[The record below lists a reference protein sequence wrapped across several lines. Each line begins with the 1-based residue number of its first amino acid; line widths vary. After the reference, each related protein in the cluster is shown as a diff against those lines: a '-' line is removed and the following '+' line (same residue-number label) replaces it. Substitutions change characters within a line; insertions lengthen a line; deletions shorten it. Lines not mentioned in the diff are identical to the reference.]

1 MLGAPP
7 EGLRER
13 KKRATRDAIAAT
25 ARRLFA
31 ERGFDDVTVAEVAA
45 AADVSEKT
53 VFNHFATKEDLV
65 FAGGEA
71 RLAELQ
77 AAIAQRPP
85 GTSVLDVFR
94 ANSEAMLDTVAAG
107 EGDDR
112 LVVPR
117 IVRDSPT
124 LQKRLAAGWEHEA
137 ATLVAVVAEATGA
150 DDDDLVPAVVAARA
164 GLDAHHDLPRRVRR
178 AACRRGPRAAGRPR
192 CGPRPRAPTTS
203 SPPASAT
210 TARRTGPPHQ
220 PEGRLVVG
228 GRVRGHAPGRRRPPV
243 RPVHPWAPTSPGNDR
258 ASRSGPNYRR

>member
-13 KKRATRDAIAAT
+13 KKRATREAIAVT

-31 ERGFDDVTVAEVAA
+31 ERGFDHVTVAEVAA

-65 FAGGEA
+65 FAGGET
-71 RLAELQ
+71 RLAQLH
-77 AAIAQRPP
+77 AAISQRPP

-124 LQKRLAAGWEHEA
+124 LQKRLAAGWEAEA

-150 DDDDLVPAVVAARA
+150 DDDDLVPAVVARTLAWTLITIFGAAFDGLLAGEDPAQLAARLRPQAARA
-164 GLDAHHDLPRRVRR
+164 YDQIATGLGDYGASDR
-178 AACRRGPRAAGRPR
+178 AAPRA
-192 CGPRPRAPTTS
+192 
-203 SPPASAT
+203 
-210 TARRTGPPHQ
+210 
-220 PEGRLVVG
+220 
-228 GRVRGHAPGRRRPPV
+228 
-243 RPVHPWAPTSPGNDR
+243 
-258 ASRSGPNYRR
+258 

>member
-1 MLGAPP
+1 MAARN

-13 KKRATRDAIAAT
+13 KKRATRDAIATT

-31 ERGFDDVTVAEVAA
+31 QRGFDAVTVAEIAV

-65 FAGGEA
+65 FAGGDT
-71 RLAELQ
+71 RLVQLQ

-94 ANSEAMLDTVAAG
+94 ANSAAMLDVVAAG

-124 LQKRLAAGWEHEA
+124 LQQRLAAGWEDEA
-137 ATLVAVVAEATGA
+137 ATLAAVVAEATGA
-150 DDDDLVPAVVAARA
+150 DADDLVPAVVARTLAWTLITIFRAAFDGLLAGEEPEQLAARLRVQSARA
-164 GLDAHHDLPRRVRR
+164 YDQLAVGLGDYGVAGP
-178 AACRRGPRAAGRPR
+178 AAAE
-192 CGPRPRAPTTS
+192 RAP
-203 SPPASAT
+203 
-210 TARRTGPPHQ
+210 
-220 PEGRLVVG
+220 
-228 GRVRGHAPGRRRPPV
+228 
-243 RPVHPWAPTSPGNDR
+243 
-258 ASRSGPNYRR
+258 

>member
-1 MLGAPP
+1 MPGAPP
-7 EGLRER
+7 EGLRAR

-65 FAGGEA
+65 FAGGET
-71 RLAELQ
+71 RLAELH
-77 AAIAQRPP
+77 AAIATRPP

-107 EGDDR
+107 AGEDR

-124 LQKRLAAGWEHEA
+124 LQQRLAAGWEHEA

-150 DDDDLVPAVVAARA
+150 DDDDLVPAVVARTLAWTLITIFRAAFDGLLAGEDPEQLAARLRPEAARA
-164 GLDAHHDLPRRVRR
+164 YDQL
-178 AACRRGPRAAGRPR
+178 AAGL
-192 CGPRPRAPTTS
+192 GDYGT
-203 SPPASAT
+203 
-210 TARRTGPPHQ
+210 
-220 PEGRLVVG
+220 
-228 GRVRGHAPGRRRPPV
+228 
-243 RPVHPWAPTSPGNDR
+243 
-258 ASRSGPNYRR
+258 